1 MKVRNTRRVLL
12 AAVMLAALGSS
23 AALGQGIFDKYK
35 KKKEDPTRSVKGI
48 VTDEAEVALS
58 AVVQLKNMRTLDV
71 KSFHTGESGNFYFY
85 GLDANIDYEVRA
97 FADGYQAKT
106 RKISPFDDRKEL
118 FYAFA
123 LKSE

>member
-1 MKVRNTRRVLL
+1 MKVLKTRRVLL
-12 AAVMLAALGSS
+12 AAMVLAALTSG

-35 KKKEDPTRSVKGI
+35 KKEENPTRSVKGI
-48 VTDEAEVALS
+48 VTDEAEVPIG

-71 KSFHTGESGNFYFY
+71 KSFHTDDGGEYYFY
-85 GLDANIDYEVRA
+85 GLDPNIDYEVRA

-106 RKISPFDDRKEL
+106 RKISPFDDRKQL

-123 LKSE
+123 LKRE